1 MFGERHRAAANLRN
15 ERGAKPRLFVF
26 VVLRR
31 VVEFALGQLVEGDAQ
46 SSDPALSLA
55 KHLVCWTA

>member
-1 MFGERHRAAANLRN
+1 MFGERLRAAANLPD

-46 SSDPALSLA
+46 RSDPALGLA

>member
-1 MFGERHRAAANLRN
+1 MLGERVSATANLRD
-15 ERGAKPRLFVF
+15 ERDAKPRLFVF

-46 SSDPALSLA
+46 RSDPVLGLA
-55 KHLVCWTA
+55 KHLVRWTA